1 MAQKKWFNMQTEQVE
16 SELGTDIKHGL
27 SKEQVEQGRQKWGK
41 NELPEPEKDPK
52 WLKFLRQFNDT
63 LIYVLLAAAVLTI
76 VLEHYADTVVILMVV
91 LINAVIGYFQ
101 ENKAEKAL
109 EGIKKMLSLES
120 TVIRDGERK
129 EVASSDLVPGDI
141 VLLSPGDKIP
151 ADLRLTAASRLT
163 IEESLLTGESTSVE
177 KNTDILPE
185 DTVLG
190 DRLNMAFSGT
200 AVVSGSGQ
208 GIVAATGAN
217 TEIGKINQS
226 IAEVEELKTPLLKQT
241 AHFGKMI
248 SIAIVSIA
256 ALLFVFAAVF
266 YDYPI
271 GELLLYV
278 ISLIVAA
285 IPEGLPAILSIILSL
300 GMQVMARNNA
310 IMRNLPSVETL
321 GAVTVICSDKTGT
334 LTKNEMTVQSIE
346 LSDRHLDVTGT
357 GYAPEGKILENNQE
371 IDIAEDK
378 ELQLFL
384 SNVLTV
390 NDAYLRKD
398 DDEEWTISGEPT
410 EGCLVT
416 LAEKA
421 NQEIDRLPL
430 LSKIPFD
437 SSYKYMAG
445 LVEKDGEKIIYV
457 KGAPDRLFD
466 MAGLAEGS
474 EQRKLWEDKT
484 LVRSSKGE
492 RVIGTA
498 YKYVDNNKTQIDHE
512 DVCEELN
519 IIGLAGILDP
529 PREEA
534 MEAVKVCKKA
544 GIQVKMITGDHKAT
558 ALAIAKQMGI
568 TEQDNVLEGRDLD
581 QMSEEEMLTAAQKVD
596 VFARTS
602 PENKLQLVTAMQEN
616 GEITAMTGD
625 GVNDAPALKRADI
638 GVSMGI
644 KGTEVSKEASE
655 MVLVDDNFNTIV
667 NAVKEGRRVYD
678 NLKKTILF
686 ILPTN
691 GAEAFLIVSALIVG
705 MNMPLSPIQV
715 LYVNMVTAVTVS
727 FALAFEKLEPGAM
740 ERPPRP
746 ANAKLLSPYYIFR
759 IILVSL
765 LVGGAIMTM
774 NVTLLG
780 DPEHY
785 TPEQLTTITLHS
797 IVIAQVFHVFNV
809 RNERH
814 FAFNKDFFSNKIAFM
829 LAGVLILL
837 QLTVTYIPFL
847 RNVFDLY
854 PIEAQYWVYPFA
866 IGLMTFTII
875 EIEKYI
881 TRKISAA
888 RAFNKENGKA

>member
-1 MAQKKWFNMQTEQVE
+1 MAQDKWFNMDARKVE
-16 SELGTDIKHGL
+16 SEFDTDVNEGL
-27 SKEQVEQGRQKWGK
+27 SSKQVEQGKQKWGK
-41 NELPEPEKDPK
+41 NELPEPKKDPK
-52 WLKFLRQFNDT
+52 WLKFLRQFNDM
-63 LIYVLLAAAVLTI
+63 LIYVLLAAAILTI
-76 VLEHYADTVVILMVV
+76 ITGHYADTIVILMVV
-91 LINAVIGYFQ
+91 LINAAIGYFQ

-120 TVIRDGERK
+120 TVIRDGKRT
-129 EVASSDLVPGDI
+129 VVSSSDLVPGDI

-151 ADLRLTAASRLT
+151 ADLRLTTSDRLT
-163 IEESLLTGESTSVE
+163 IEESPLTGESTSVE
-177 KNTDILPE
+177 KNIDTLPE

-190 DRLNMAFSGT
+190 DRLNMAFSST

-208 GIVAATGAN
+208 GIVVATGAD

-226 IAEVEELKTPLLKQT
+226 ITEVEELQTPLLMQT
-241 AHFGKMI
+241 AQFGKMV
-248 SIAIVSIA
+248 SIAIVSVA
-256 ALLFVFAAVF
+256 VLLFIYATIFF
-266 YDYPI
+266 DYPI

-278 ISLIVAA
+278 ISVTVAA

-321 GAVTVICSDKTGT
+321 GAVTIICSDKTGT

-346 LSDRHLDVTGT
+346 LADRHLEVTGT
-357 GYAPEGKILENNQE
+357 GYAPEGKILEHNQE
-371 IDIAEDK
+371 VNTAADK
-378 ELQLFL
+378 ELHMFL

-390 NDAYLRKD
+390 NDAYLQ
-398 DDEEWTISGEPT
+398 EEDGEWAISGEPT

-421 NQEIDRLPL
+421 NHVIDRHDII
-430 LSKIPFD
+430 SKIPFD

-445 LVEKDGEKIIYV
+445 LVEKDGRKVIYV

-466 MAGLAEGS
+466 MAGLTDGS
-474 EQRKLWEDKT
+474 EERRRWEAKMFA
-484 LVRSSKGE
+484 RSNNGE
-492 RVIGTA
+492 RVIGAA
-498 YKYVDNNKTQIDHE
+498 YKYVDDSKIQIDHE
-512 DVCEELN
+512 DVCEGLN

-534 MEAVKVCKKA
+534 IEAVKVCRKA

-568 TEQDNVLEGRDLD
+568 TKQDNVLEGRELD
-581 QMSEEEMLTAAQKVD
+581 RMSKEEMQEAVQEVD

-602 PENKLQLVTAMQEN
+602 PENKLQLVTVMQEN
-616 GEITAMTGD
+616 DEIAAMTGD

-644 KGTEVSKEASE
+644 KGTEVAKEASE
-655 MVLVDDNFNTIV
+655 MVLVDDNFRTIV
-667 NAVKEGRRVYD
+667 DAVKEGRRVYD

-705 MNMPLSPIQV
+705 MDMPLSPIQV

-740 ERPPRP
+740 ERPPRSS
-746 ANAKLLSPYYIFR
+746 NAKLLSPYYIFR

-765 LVGGAIMTM
+765 FVGGAIMTM
-774 NVTLLG
+774 NITLLG

-785 TPEQLTTITLHS
+785 SPEQVTTITLHS
-797 IVIAQVFHVFNV
+797 IVMAQLFHMFNV

-814 FAFNKDFFSNKIAFM
+814 FAFNTDFFSNKIAFL
-829 LAGVLILL
+829 LAGVLLLL
-837 QLTVTYIPFL
+837 QLMVTYVPFL

-854 PIEAQYWVYPFA
+854 PIEAKYWIYPFM
-866 IGLMTFTII
+866 IGIATFIII

-881 TRKISAA
+881 TRNISAA
-888 RAFNKENGKA
+888 RAAKKH